1 MFFLNLFLFL
11 VSFVVDVHLRRR
23 RRRRRKRGKNVF
35 SKEGKLE
42 RFLAF
47 VKSLLFYGN
56 WEKFIERNNVPN
68 DKRHCHTHKQHAQR
82 KKERKR
88 EEKKIPSRA

>member
-35 SKEGKLE
+35 SKEGKRE

-47 VKSLLFYGN
+47 VKIT
-56 WEKFIERNNVPN
+56 FIL
-68 DKRHCHTHKQHAQR
+68 
-82 KKERKR
+82 R
-88 EEKKIPSRA
+88 ELGEVYRTE